1 MDPLTFSEDV
11 ERRKRAMLPMAM
23 SSLVSPGGTLSNSVQ
38 PGQALPMSMRQRL
51 GKVYDELDKIEG
63 QEVDTSALQA
73 FAKQQGQAGEQAM
86 LNALAAQYAGENFQP
101 VQAQFLKRAAAA
113 SEPMKLGAG
122 MLTPDGQ
129 YIKDPFAS
137 RDARRASL
145 ERQATTMQGAIDR
158 QEREERDRQ
167 DRLRQQQISNDFRE
181 QGLALQGVIAGNTN
195 ENRNFT
201 RATTLRNEYGKK
213 ADKIGEGVR
222 HAETVM
228 TLLTD
233 PDIKQNPTK
242 QVALVF
248 AFGKMLDPE
257 SVVRESEYALI
268 ANARGVFQGLIQKP
282 DQLMTGARLTPEQ
295 LSSMQAIA
303 GQLFAGADQ
312 RRNDLAAAYRSMAE
326 RNGLRVEDV
335 LPMMPRVGAGGGAGG
350 DDKLSPAERAELRR
364 LRERFG
370 QGAGGQ

>member
-1 MDPLTFSEDV
+1 MDPLTFADDV

-51 GKVYDELDKIEG
+51 GKVYNELDKIEG
-63 QEVDTSALQA
+63 QEVDTTDLQA
-73 FAKQQGQAGEQAM
+73 FARQQGQAGEQSM
-86 LNALAAQYAGENFQP
+86 LNALAAQYAGDSFQP

-113 SEPMKLGAG
+113 AEPMKLGAG

-129 YIKDPFAS
+129 YIKDPFAA

-167 DRLRQQQISNDFRE
+167 DRLRQQAISNDFRE

-228 TLLTD
+228 TLLSD
-233 PDIKQNPTK
+233 PTIAQDPTK
-242 QVALVF
+242 QVSLVF

-268 ANARGVFQGLIQKP
+268 ANARGVFQGLLQKP
-282 DQLMTGARLTPEQ
+282 DQIMTGARLTPEQ
-295 LSSMQAIA
+295 LKSMQAIA

-335 LPMMPRVGAGGGAGG
+335 LPMMPRVDAGGAGG
-350 DDKLSPAERAELRR
+350 DGQLSPAERAELRR
-364 LRERFG
+364 LREKFG

>member
-11 ERRKRAMLPMAM
+11 ELRKRAMLPMAM

-51 GKVYDELDKIEG
+51 GKVYSELDKLEG

-222 HAETVM
+222 HAETVI
-228 TLLTD
+228 TLLND

-242 QVALVF
+242 QVSLVF

-268 ANARGVFQGLIQKP
+268 ANARGVFQGLLQKP
-282 DQLMTGARLTPEQ
+282 DQIMTGARLSPEQ
-295 LSSMQAIA
+295 LSSMQSIA
-303 GQLFAGADQ
+303 GQIFAGADQ
-312 RRNDLAAAYRSMAE
+312 RRNDLTVAYRDLAQ

-335 LPMMPRVGAGGGAGG
+335 LPMMPRVSGGAGG

-364 LRERFG
+364 LREKFG

>member
-73 FAKQQGQAGEQAM
+73 FARQQGQAGEQAM
-86 LNALAAQYAGENFQP
+86 LNALAAQYAGESFQP

-113 SEPMKLGAG
+113 QEPMKLGAG

-129 YIKDPFAS
+129 FIKDPFAA

-145 ERQATTMQGAIDR
+145 DRQATTLGAMIDR
-158 QEREERDRQ
+158 QEKDARDRE
-167 DRLRQQQISNDFRE
+167 DRLARE
-181 QGLALQGVIAGNTN
+181 RELSQYRNSMLDIQRINAGNTN
-195 ENRNFT
+195 DNRNFT
-201 RATTLRNEYGKK
+201 QATTLRNEFGKK

-228 TLLTD
+228 TLLSD
-233 PDIKQNPTK
+233 PTIAQDPTK
-242 QVALVF
+242 QVSLVF

-268 ANARGVFQGLIQKP
+268 ANARGVFQGLLQKP
-282 DQLMTGARLTPEQ
+282 DQIMTGARLTPEQ
-295 LSSMQAIA
+295 LSSMQQIA
-303 GQLFAGADQ
+303 RQLYAGADQ
-312 RRNDLAAAYRSMAE
+312 RRNDLTASYRDLAQ

-335 LPMMPRVGAGGGAGG
+335 LPMMPRVGAGGAGG

-364 LRERFG
+364 LREMFG

>member
-73 FAKQQGQAGEQAM
+73 FARQQGQSGEQAM
-86 LNALAAQYAGENFQP
+86 LNALAAQYAGESFQP

-113 SEPMKLGAG
+113 QEPMKIGGG
-122 MLTPDGQ
+122 MLTPAGEF
-129 YIKDPFAS
+129 IKDPFAA

-145 ERQATTMQGAIDR
+145 DRQATTLGAMIDR
-158 QEREERDRQ
+158 QEKDARDRE
-167 DRLRQQQISNDFRE
+167 DRLARE
-181 QGLALQGVIAGNTN
+181 RELSQYRNSMLDIQRINAGNTN

-201 RATTLRNEYGKK
+201 QATTLRNEFGKK

-228 TLLTD
+228 TLLSD
-233 PDIKQNPTK
+233 PTIAQDPTK
-242 QVALVF
+242 QVSLVF

-268 ANARGVFQGLIQKP
+268 ANARGVFQGLLQKP
-282 DQLMTGARLTPEQ
+282 DQIMTGARLTPEQ
-295 LSSMQAIA
+295 LSSMQQIA
-303 GQLFAGADQ
+303 RQLYAGADQ
-312 RRNDLAAAYRSMAE
+312 RRNDLTVAYRDLAQ

-335 LPMMPRVGAGGGAGG
+335 LPMMPRVGAGGAGG

-364 LRERFG
+364 LREKFG